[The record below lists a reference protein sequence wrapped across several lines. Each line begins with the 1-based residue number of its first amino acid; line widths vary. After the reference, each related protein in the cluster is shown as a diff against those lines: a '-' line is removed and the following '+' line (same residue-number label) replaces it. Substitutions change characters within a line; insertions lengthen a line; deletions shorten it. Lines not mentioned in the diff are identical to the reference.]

1 MSSNE
6 KKCVILL
13 DASLPSGVT
22 ANTAAIL
29 GMSLGKEWPEAVG
42 PSVTDRSGCRHAG
55 IVQIPIPVLK
65 ATPEQIQD
73 ILCKLNQPEFQDM
86 EAVDF
91 SDLAQGCKTYDEFI
105 EKMAKAESESLH
117 YLGLAL
123 CGNKK
128 QVSRLT
134 GSLPLLR

>member
-6 KKCVILL
+6 KKCVVLL
-13 DASLPSGVT
+13 DASLPSGVA

-42 PSVTDRSGCRHAG
+42 PSVTDRSGYRHAG

-105 EKMAKAESESLH
+105 EKWPRRKVKAFIT
-117 YLGLAL
+117 LASP
-123 CGNKK
+123 CAGIKNK
-128 QVSRLT
+128 SAA
-134 GSLPLLR
+134 